1 MLQEWQTVTQV
12 ATELCGFITIVTGTF
27 MLHAARDGE
36 GQRPAAMTSAK
47 SNSSLAE
54 IQMQHVGERMPVNNP
69 AAVGSGVRERF

>member
-1 MLQEWQTVTQV
+1 MLQEWQTVNQV

-36 GQRPAAMTSAK
+36 GQRPAAMSSTR
-47 SNSSLAE
+47 SNSSLPE
-54 IQMQHVGERMPVNNP
+54 IQMQHVGERMPLTNP

>member
-27 MLHAARDGE
+27 MLHAARDAE
-36 GQRPAAMTSAK
+36 GQRPAGMSSGK
-47 SNSSLAE
+47 SNSSLVE
-54 IQMQHVGERMPVNNP
+54 IQMQHVSERMPLTHP

>member
-1 MLQEWQTVTQV
+1 MQEWQTVTQV

-27 MLHAARDGE
+27 MLHAARDSE
-36 GQRPAAMTSAK
+36 GQRPAAMSSAK

-54 IQMQHVGERMPVNNP
+54 IQMQHVGERMPLTSP